1 MQRYDIDRILV
12 VDLEATCW
20 EGDPPFGQ
28 KNEIIEIGSALLST
42 ADGAIVRGP
51 ELLVRPVSSVVG
63 EFCTKL
69 TNITQQMVDESGIP
83 FPAAIDALVESYGD
97 SRLAWASF
105 GDYDKYML
113 ANACSAHGIR
123 YPLSDTHINVKR
135 IEAILGGHRETGM
148 MRCLARLGLQPEE
161 GTQHHRGC
169 DDAVNIARILW
180 EIIRRY
186 RSSTANG

>member
-1 MQRYDIDRILV
+1 MQRYDTDRILV

-20 EGDPPFGQ
+20 EGDPPPGQ
-28 KNEIIEIGSALLST
+28 KNEIIEIGSAVLST
-42 ADGAIVRGP
+42 VDGTIVRGP
-51 ELLVRPVSSVVG
+51 ELLVHPVSSTIG
-63 EFCTKL
+63 EFCTHL
-69 TNITQQMVDESGIP
+69 TSITPEMVEERGVSFSD
-83 FPAAIDALVESYGD
+83 AIDALVDSYGD

-105 GDYDKYML
+105 GDYDKYVL
-113 ANACSAHGIR
+113 ANACGEHGIR

-148 MRCLARLGLQPEE
+148 MRCLARLGLRPAE

-169 DDAVNIARILW
+169 DDAVNIAMILW

-186 RSSTANG
+186 RT

>member
-1 MQRYDIDRILV
+1 MQRYDIGRVLV
-12 VDLEATCW
+12 IDLEATCW
-20 EGDPPFGQ
+20 EGDPPPGQ
-28 KNEIIEIGSALLST
+28 RNEIIEIGSAVLST

-51 ELLVRPVSSVVG
+51 ELLVRPVSSVIG
-63 EFCTKL
+63 EFCTGL
-69 TNITQQMVDESGIP
+69 TGITAEMVEDRGIP
-83 FPAAIDALVESYGD
+83 FAEAIDALVKSYGD

-113 ANACSAHGIR
+113 ANACNAHGIR

-148 MRCLARLGLQPEE
+148 MRCLARLGLQPAE
-161 GTQHHRGC
+161 GTQHHRGG

-186 RSSTANG
+186 RS